1 MLGKLAFLYVKMA
14 EATTPAIN
22 SAAMQNDATLT
33 PPDDCADLA
42 QLRGA
47 IDALDARLVRL
58 MALRQ
63 GYIGRA
69 AVLKTDRATVR
80 DDARVEDVVE
90 KVLAEAGRAGLS
102 PAIAEPV

>member
-1 MLGKLAFLYVKMA
+1 
-14 EATTPAIN
+14 
-22 SAAMQNDATLT
+22 MQNDATLT

-102 PAIAEPV
+102 PAIAEPVWRVLVERSIAHELRAFDAQKRT

>member
-1 MLGKLAFLYVKMA
+1 
-14 EATTPAIN
+14 
-22 SAAMQNDATLT
+22 MQNDATLS
-33 PPDDCADLA
+33 PDDCTDLA

-58 MALRQ
+58 LALRQ

-90 KVLAEAGRAGLS
+90 KVLAEARRAGLS
-102 PAIAEPV
+102 PAIAEPVWRVLIERSIAHELQAFDAKGDAA